1 MLKELYHVASF
12 LSVRNLEYLLKYAK
26 ELRDYQVKESLTLAS
41 EDDLREE
48 LVFRPLKISLAE
60 KKMAEEEAKKVA
72 TKKATTTKKA

>member
-12 LSVRNLEYLLKYAK
+12 LSVRNLECLLKYARD
-26 ELRDYQVKESLTLAS
+26 LRDYQVRESLTLAS

-60 KKMAEEEAKKVA
+60 KKLAEEEAKKA
-72 TKKATTTKKA
+72 AAKKATTEKA